1 MNLEVKKEKEKEKVR
16 KLAYYKLN
24 NNGLNETI

>member
-1 MNLEVKKEKEKEKVR
+1 MNSEVKKEKEKVR

>member
-1 MNLEVKKEKEKEKVR
+1 MNLEVKKEKEKVR